1 MKIDQILYPLTPSDQ
16 IQLCSLKSVYIEIVR
31 DSKPFSNSAS
41 MEIES
46 KQKLRNLSLL
56 FFVNIQW
63 PYCDM

>member
-1 MKIDQILYPLTPSDQ
+1 MKLDQILYPLTPSDQ

-46 KQKLRNLSLL
+46 KQKLHNLSHL
-56 FFVNIQW
+56 FFLNIQW